1 MGDRQS
7 SWETKGLEGTDDDSR
22 KVYIRVCFL
31 IRESFFI
38 NKLYCLWKLYGRNE
52 SQKLIAKAQ
61 QKILITGTTSPVNS
75 KESDELENILDGV
88 SDVVW

>member
-38 NKLYCLWKLYGRNE
+38 STVYGIFMKEMNHRNWL
-52 SQKLIAKAQ
+52 QKSSRKY
-61 QKILITGTTSPVNS
+61 
-75 KESDELENILDGV
+75 
-88 SDVVW
+88 